1 MNKRG
6 KCSATEKSPKT
17 FLRPNLKKRL
27 IHHSGGYV
35 ARLFQ
40 GLLFQGACSFLLKI
54 LSRKRSAD
62 EMTEAK
68 IETIEISFPNQTNRI
83 HSSYSKIT
91 NEQDNEQ
98 EVLESFE
105 NEFADIY
112 SEDVTSIIFSLDNL
126 NLNHHNC

>member
-17 FLRPNLKKRL
+17 FLRPNFKKRL

-35 ARLFQ
+35 AMLFQ
-40 GLLFQGACSFLLKI
+40 GLLFQGACSFLFKI

-62 EMTEAK
+62 EMTESK
-68 IETIEISFPNQTNRI
+68 IETIEISFPNQNNR
-83 HSSYSKIT
+83 
-91 NEQDNEQ
+91 DNEQ

-112 SEDVTSIIFSLDNL
+112 SEDFTSIIFSLDNL